1 MVSSWLINNLM
12 VDGMIKT
19 QLAQL
24 CQHEINSEKHN
35 PTIHGPRMKNG
46 REIKDLLY
54 EQVAR
59 IGKVFSSPKRLEL
72 IELLC
77 QGDKTVETLAKEASI
92 SLKLAS
98 AHLRELRAAHLVE
111 TERRGKNI
119 VYRLADKLVA
129 DLWVQIHTLAEER
142 LIELQLAL
150 QKIATQP
157 EDLLPNDRDSL
168 LKSARKG
175 EVVVL
180 DVRPVDEYLNA
191 HLPFARSIPLDELRQ
206 RLAELP
212 KDRPIVAYCR
222 GPYCLMAPDAVALLK
237 KAGYTAFQLREG
249 VAEWNQSSSQ
259 MHTLNL

>member
-1 MVSSWLINNLM
+1 
-12 VDGMIKT
+12 
-19 QLAQL
+19 
-24 CQHEINSEKHN
+24 
-35 PTIHGPRMKNG
+35 MKEA
-46 REIKDLLY
+46 RQIKDLLY

-77 QGDKTVETLAKEASI
+77 QGEKTVETLAQEASI
-92 SLKLAS
+92 SVKLAS
-98 AHLRELRAAHLVE
+98 AHLRELRLSHLVE
-111 TERRGKNI
+111 TQRQGKNI
-119 VYRLADKLVA
+119 HYRLADKSVA

-157 EDLLPNDRDSL
+157 DDLVPSDRESL
-168 LKSARKG
+168 MKAARKG

-180 DVRPVDEYLNA
+180 DVRPTAEYLNA

-212 KDRPIVAYCR
+212 KDRSVVAYCR
-222 GPYCLMAPDAVALLK
+222 GPYCLMAKDAVELLRK
-237 KAGYTAFQLREG
+237 EGYSAIHLREG
-249 VAEWNQSSSQ
+249 VAEWAIAGKSA
-259 MHTLNL
+259 